1 MSSDSMIRDLVA
13 RSLGWAE
20 AHVSFDDAVRDLA
33 AHLRGV
39 RPAGLAHSSWE
50 ILEHI
55 RIVQRD
61 ILDFSLN
68 GRYDEREWPADYW
81 PKSPE
86 PPDERAW
93 ERSITA
99 VCEDRSRL
107 QQLARDAQIDLTA
120 VTPHGTDQTYLREL
134 LLVMDH
140 TAYHVGQLVLV
151 RRLLGAWPSA

>member
-1 MSSDSMIRDLVA
+1 MSYDSMIRDVVA

-20 AHVSFDDAVRDLA
+20 AHVSFDDAVRDLPS
-33 AHLRGV
+33 HLRGA
-39 RPAGLAHSSWE
+39 RPVGLAHSPWE

-68 GRYDEREWPADYW
+68 GRYDELEWPADYW
-81 PKSPE
+81 PKTPG
-86 PPDERAW
+86 PPDDEAW
-93 ERSITA
+93 ERSIMA
-99 VCEDRSRL
+99 VLEDRNRL
-107 QQLARDAQIDLTA
+107 QQLARDAQVDLTA
-120 VTPHGTDQTYLREL
+120 ITPHGTNQTYLREL